1 MSLIPEVVLLPELR
15 FARFPVRIEREKI
28 RETMGPVIREVFR
41 VVAAQGLVPAGP
53 WFTHHLHAP
62 DTHFDFEACVP
73 VSEGIRPEGKVVP
86 GFRPERKAA
95 RGIHRGAYEG
105 LGVSWAEFRAR
116 VASQGLLVGE
126 DLWEA
131 YAVGPEHS
139 ADSTDWRTEL
149 YLPLRD

>member
-1 MSLIPEVVLLPELR
+1 MSLIPEVILLPELR

-28 RETMGPVIREVFR
+28 RETMDPVIREVFR
-41 VVAAQGLVPAGP
+41 VVASQGLLPIGP
-53 WFTHHLHAP
+53 WFTHHHHVP

-73 VSEGIRPEGKVVP
+73 VAGEIRPEGAVQP
-86 GFRPERKAA
+86 GVWPERKAA
-95 RGIHRGAYEG
+95 RGIHRGGYEG
-105 LGVSWAEFRAR
+105 LGASWAEFRAR
-116 VASQGLLVGE
+116 VASAGLLIGE

-139 ADSTDWRTEL
+139 PNPADWRTEL